1 MGKKRHT
8 ENVDDMSEF
17 PLILCRNLTDIGSLI
32 DERDVADDEG
42 IALVRNASILDDE
55 NRAGR
60 QDVAFLAFPQ
70 QSVARA
76 EFVDFA
82 RQPDVV
88 AHADAEM
95 LRCRREIGFLVRRA
109 HLFLL
114 VVVFAAD
121 IGRVEIVVI
130 VRNQRV
136 RRRAQHHRRQQNCKK
151 KKSPNKKKNKQTIV
165 KVTPRQV
172 YNEGGRRRRR
182 LDNTHPNTNVH
193 IRDKNGRSF
202 FLPPQC

>member
-151 KKSPNKKKNKQTIV
+151 KNPQTRKRISKRLSKSLHDRYTTRGEKKKK
-165 KVTPRQV
+165 TP
-172 YNEGGRRRRR
+172 
-182 LDNTHPNTNVH
+182 
-193 IRDKNGRSF
+193 IR
-202 FLPPQC
+202 